1 MLGIG
6 NDINVVDDR
15 IKNVGIL
22 KGGDVL
28 LIKLFDRKEGLVF
41 VVFLNE
47 DVELLNQIDDKVD
60 DLLMLVENL
69 LILRL

>member
-1 MLGIG
+1 MLDWLLMIVKVEVLEKKRILVMLGIG

-47 DVELLNQIDDKVD
+47 DVELLN
-60 DLLMLVENL
+60 
-69 LILRL
+69 

>member
-1 MLGIG
+1 MLWMG

-15 IKNVGIL
+15 NKNEGIL